1 MKYTTLTKSLVFSA
15 ALILASTTLA
25 STAFA
30 SNKASLELS
39 NSVMVNGT
47 TLKAGDYKVEWEG
60 AGPNVEV
67 SILQGKKEIAKV
79 PAQLVELQAASP
91 SNAAIVQENGSG
103 LKKLAAVRFEG
114 KKFSLD
120 LGENSDNMQG
130 GSSK

>member
-67 SILQGKKEIAKV
+67 SILQGKKVIAKV
-79 PAQLVELQAASP
+79 PAQLVELQAPSP

-103 LKKLAAVRFEG
+103 PKKLAAVRFEG